1 MSAYK
6 DEPPDQEYLD
16 SIKKHTDKETN
27 KVNLALVGKDF
38 GYASGKSFQKKYAK
52 LKKAH
57 NLTNGHIYGDYR
69 PGSLSTQATTP
80 EAATPKVPTNEAA
93 TTEIPTTEIPTTEI
107 PTTEIPTTEIP
118 TTEIPTTEIPTP
130 EAATPEG
137 TRTPPKDTLT
147 PEVKGYLRGFLQLW
161 FQALKERD
169 EEEQNAKERDATK
182 KGKNSVKKKKK
193 EKSYILPNKTKSKV
207 FDMGRFFC

>member
-1 MSAYK
+1 M
-6 DEPPDQEYLD
+6 
-16 SIKKHTDKETN
+16 
-27 KVNLALVGKDF
+27 
-38 GYASGKSFQKKYAK
+38 
-52 LKKAH
+52 
-57 NLTNGHIYGDYR
+57 
-69 PGSLSTQATTP
+69 
-80 EAATPKVPTNEAA
+80 PTNEAA
-93 TTEIPTTEIPTTEI
+93 
-107 PTTEIPTTEIP
+107 TTEIPTTEIP

>member
-1 MSAYK
+1 MSSYK

-93 TTEIPTTEIPTTEI
+93 THEAA
-107 PTTEIPTTEIP
+107 TTEIP

-193 EKSYILPNKTKSKV
+193 EKSYILPNKTKSKA

>member
-6 DEPPDQEYLD
+6 DKPPDQEYLD

-93 TTEIPTTEIPTTEI
+93 TTEI